1 MNNTPKFESVWDA
14 LIDDPE
20 DLKKKSDYLIL
31 IQARLYGQSGS
42 EADKAEQ
49 FGSTVEQIHNLV
61 NGRIKE
67 FSLSQLIAIARKVG
81 VTGITSLVGFSLS
94 ILPLAGK
101 LYIFFITEYRYFK
114 LNNTFTFISSRSY
127 FTNPITRR

>member
-1 MNNTPKFESVWDA
+1 MNCTPKFESVWDA

-49 FGSTVEQIHNLV
+49 FGLQVDQVHALV
-61 NGRIKE
+61 SGRIKE
-67 FSLSQLIAIARKVG
+67 FNLSQMIARKI
-81 VTGITSLVGFSLS
+81 GITV
-94 ILPLAGK
+94 
-101 LYIFFITEYRYFK
+101 RV
-114 LNNTFTFISSRSY
+114 
-127 FTNPITRR
+127 

>member
-1 MNNTPKFESVWDA
+1 MNYTPKFESVWDA

-49 FGSTVEQIHNLV
+49 FGLQVEQIHDLV
-61 NGRIKE
+61 SGRIKE
-67 FSLSQLIAIARKVG
+67 FNLSQLIAVARKI
-81 VTGITSLVGFSLS
+81 GITV
-94 ILPLAGK
+94 
-101 LYIFFITEYRYFK
+101 RV
-114 LNNTFTFISSRSY
+114 
-127 FTNPITRR
+127 

>member
-1 MNNTPKFESVWDA
+1 MSATTKFESVWDA

-49 FGSTVEQIHNLV
+49 CELQVDLV
-61 NGRIKE
+61 HDLVSGRIKE
-67 FSLSQLIAIARKVG
+67 FNLPQLIAVARKI
-81 VTGITSLVGFSLS
+81 GITVR
-94 ILPLAGK
+94 I
-101 LYIFFITEYRYFK
+101 
-114 LNNTFTFISSRSY
+114 
-127 FTNPITRR
+127 

>member
-1 MNNTPKFESVWDA
+1 MNCTPKFESVWDA

-49 FGSTVEQIHNLV
+49 FGLQVDQVHALV
-61 NGRIKE
+61 SGRIKE
-67 FSLSQLIAIARKVG
+67 FNLSQLIAIARKI
-81 VTGITSLVGFSLS
+81 GITV
-94 ILPLAGK
+94 
-101 LYIFFITEYRYFK
+101 RV
-114 LNNTFTFISSRSY
+114 
-127 FTNPITRR
+127 